1 MTQTGT
7 LPIGLVIDGQRHTAF
22 ELRSATL
29 GDNIEAIE
37 TLGDVSSLRVS
48 AFVYSKQLL
57 ALGTLPKEQ
66 INADLVLSLSPDD
79 FEALQLAQELLKK
92 KLHEFGLPSKLGTSS
107 APSAS
112 ATA

>member
-1 MTQTGT
+1 MTQTGA

-37 TLGDVSSLRVS
+37 TLGDVSSLRIAACVF
-48 AFVYSKQLL
+48 AKQLL
-57 ALGTLPKEQ
+57 SLGTLPKEQ
-66 INADLVLSLSPDD
+66 LSAELVLSLNPED

-92 KLHEFGLPSKLGTSS
+92 KLHEFGLPSNIGTSS
-107 APSAS
+107 ELSAS